1 MPLTEQSRTRI
12 AGAAKGQGIQHAVIS
27 MYCEPDDQMQSAL
40 REMQRSRAEVR
51 LIWPVPSRLSGSVD
65 ILICDYGPGLAE
77 MLPWNPGEAE
87 AALVLVLPQNGQFN
101 EDAVATLAPHA
112 VLQRPVRPDLMR
124 VTIINAW
131 SQFRYERRLRDRI
144 QRLDENLRAI
154 REVERAKRLL
164 MVEQGV
170 GEDAAY
176 KMLRDTA
183 MQRQVS
189 VAAVASAIVSAWTP
203 RPDPLSVLAGRLPD
217 SRIKD
222 R

>member
-1 MPLTEQSRTRI
+1 MPVAAPSRMHL
-12 AGAAKGQGIQHAVIS
+12 AGSAKGNGIQHTAIS
-27 MYCEPDDQMQSAL
+27 MCCEPDEQMQSAL
-40 REMQRSRAEVR
+40 RELQRSRAEVR
-51 LIWPVPSRLSGSVD
+51 LIWPVPTRISGGVN
-65 ILICDYGPGLAE
+65 ILICDYGPGLAD

-87 AALVLVLPQNGQFN
+87 AALVLVLPQNGQFGD
-101 EDAVATLAPHA
+101 DAVVTLAPNA

-124 VTIINAW
+124 MTVVNAW

-154 REVERAKRLL
+154 REVERAKKLL

-170 GEDAAY
+170 GEEAAY
-176 KMLRDTA
+176 KMLRDMA
-183 MQRQVS
+183 MQRQVT
-189 VAAVASAIVSAWTP
+189 VAALASAMVSAWTP
-203 RPDPLSVLAGRLPD
+203 RSEPMSVLVGRLPD

>member
-1 MPLTEQSRTRI
+1 MPPTDRSRARV
-12 AGAAKGQGIQHAVIS
+12 ALSAKGNGIHHTVIS
-27 MYCEPDDQMQSAL
+27 MYCEPDEHMQGVL
-40 REMQRSRAEVR
+40 REIQRSRAEAR
-51 LIWPVPSRLSGSVD
+51 LIWPAPTRLSGDVD

-87 AALVLVLPQNGQFN
+87 AALVLVLPQNGRYD
-101 EDAVATLAPHA
+101 EDAVVTLAPHA
-112 VLQRPVRPDLMR
+112 VLQRPVRPELMR
-124 VTIINAW
+124 TTVINAW

-164 MVEQGV
+164 MSEQGLD
-170 GEDAAY
+170 EEAAY

-189 VAAVASAIVSAWTP
+189 VAALASAMVGAWTP
-203 RPDPLSVLAGRLPD
+203 RPEPLSALVGRLPD